1 MKRAENHSRAI
12 SQEELKKE
20 TSSQG
25 STSVVERF
33 EVAIGQ
39 IFFDGVDLGLPT
51 GLCLEVIAALV
62 RRFGR
67 VVPHAELHDQS
78 TASEASDE
86 LRAAVK
92 TVRAALDAA
101 GIPCHV
107 TTRRG
112 YGYMLTD
119 PPAVSR

>member
-1 MKRAENHSRAI
+1 MKLAENHSRGI
-12 SQEELKKE
+12 SQERIKKE
-20 TSSQG
+20 
-25 STSVVERF
+25 TSVVERF
-33 EVAIGQ
+33 EVGIGQ
-39 IFFDGVDLGLPT
+39 IFFDGADLGLPT
-51 GLCLEVIAALV
+51 GLCLDVVAALV

-92 TVRAALDAA
+92 TVRAALNAA

-107 TTRRG
+107 EAKRG
-112 YGYMLTD
+112 YGYVLTD
-119 PPAVSR
+119 TPAVSR